1 MKAQAVVAVEPGR
14 VEYREIA
21 IPDPAPEDVVIRVQH
36 SWISPGTER
45 SMIRGERVDGETPRG
60 ATDPSP
66 FPHVPGY
73 QKVGSVEWVGSA
85 VRGIKLGSTVF
96 ATVSRVEGMYYPT
109 GGHVSPAVTHHSQI
123 WSIPDHTAPIA
134 FSGLVLTQVG
144 YNCATR
150 PAITP
155 GDAVVIIGDGLIGHW
170 AAQILRD
177 HGARVLLTGRHDERL
192 RFLRCS
198 QQDRVVNVEREDPV
212 DVARAWAPDGVQA
225 VIDTVGSV
233 PDIER
238 FFPVMRRDGHIVSAG
253 FHGTRGKID
262 IQHLRFRELSLHA
275 PSGWTTPRM
284 DATRDLIAKGVL
296 QTEPLI
302 THRFPVERA
311 ADAYALILERREP
324 FLGIVL
330 DWS

>member
-14 VEYREIA
+14 IEYREIT
-21 IPDPAPEDVVIRVQH
+21 IPDPSPEDVVVRIQH

-45 SMIRGERVDGETPRG
+45 SMIRGERVEGETPRG
-60 ATDPSP
+60 ATDPAP

-73 QKVGSVEWVGSA
+73 QKVGIVEWAGSA
-85 VRGIKLGSTVF
+85 ARGIEPGSTVF
-96 ATVSRVEGMYYPT
+96 ATVSRVEGMYYPS

-123 WSIPDHTAPIA
+123 WTIPEQVAPISL
-134 FSGLVLTQVG
+134 SGLVLTQVG
-144 YNCATR
+144 YNCAMR

-170 AAQILRD
+170 AAQTLRGR
-177 HGARVLLTGRHDERL
+177 GARVLLAGRHDTRL
-192 RFLRCS
+192 GFLQTS
-198 QQDRVVNVEREDPV
+198 QHDRVVNVEREDPV
-212 DVARAWAPDGVQA
+212 AIARAWATDGIQA
-225 VIDTVGSV
+225 VIDTIGSV
-233 PDIER
+233 TEIER
-238 FFPVMRRDGHIVSAG
+238 FLPVMRHNGHIVSAG

-284 DATRDLIAKGVL
+284 DATRDLIASGVL

-311 ADAYALILERREP
+311 AEAYELILERREP

-330 DWS
+330 DWT